1 MTFLITGIYNQCGCA
16 LRWVHGHQFPRLS
29 QVEFSPL
36 VKLTQFTSPCC
47 NRLRWAVSE
56 GGRPFRD
63 RVSVPTQHIKFMKG
77 KRQEVLANFAAS
89 TSFGVAFGAMLY
101 ALKGLLTKSIF
112 TGLLYG
118 SATHITVMVVAS
130 LLS

>member
-1 MTFLITGIYNQCGCA
+1 
-16 LRWVHGHQFPRLS
+16 
-29 QVEFSPL
+29 
-36 VKLTQFTSPCC
+36 
-47 NRLRWAVSE
+47 
-56 GGRPFRD
+56 
-63 RVSVPTQHIKFMKG
+63 MKG